1 MSVSLI
7 LIPAALAIAG
17 VVGGAG
23 AVGIAS
29 QTDRQAYAPAGPGGA
44 ASVAVQTRMR
54 DAALLSAALRE
65 LGASAVDLQ
74 GDELSAVVGDLA
86 LTMTRDADGI
96 WAARITG
103 ADGRE
108 AVLAE
113 AEELIGR
120 VDAAYA
126 GQVQRAV
133 AARIRERAD
142 DAGFE
147 LLSESREDD
156 DSVTMVL
163 SVRDQR

>member
-7 LIPAALAIAG
+7 LIPAALAVAGIA
-17 VVGGAG
+17 GGAG
-23 AVGIAS
+23 AFGIAS
-29 QTDRQAYAPAGPGGA
+29 QTDRSEQSSAGRGDAAP
-44 ASVAVQTRMR
+44 VAVQTRMK
-54 DAALLSAALRE
+54 DAALLGAALRD
-65 LGASAVDLQ
+65 LGASTVDLQ
-74 GDELSAVVGDLA
+74 DDELSAVIGDLA
-86 LTMTRDADGI
+86 LTMTRDPDGI

-103 ADGRE
+103 ADGRQ
-108 AVLAE
+108 AVRAE

-133 AARIRERAD
+133 AARIRDRAD

-163 SVRDQR
+163 SVREQR